1 MDSGHLWDAST
12 ERIITNFILLIT
24 HTHTHTDQTPDIKG
38 CLFEMESCFKILMP
52 NFVDAMSPKETCP
65 VPSISDSQTSTS
77 NSDALSQQAEPEAS
91 VKTIGSPSDAS
102 TQTGSHQRRLSGTA
116 PDCTDDESDDSD
128 IEWEEIVSAANNSGS
143 INGLV
148 GRNPTLTTITVP
160 QLVQVNR
167 DDNETLVATLRE
179 RFKLVNKTYLPRI
192 NKWIEVNL

>member
-1 MDSGHLWDAST
+1 
-12 ERIITNFILLIT
+12 
-24 HTHTHTDQTPDIKG
+24 
-38 CLFEMESCFKILMP
+38 MESCFKILMP
-52 NFVDAMSPKETCP
+52 NFVDAMSPEETCP

-91 VKTIGSPSDAS
+91 VKTIGSPSNAS

-160 QLVQVNR
+160 QRVQVNR